1 MPDSHSRVEAAI
13 KAFAKG
19 EIVVV
24 TDDDDRE
31 NEGDLFVAA
40 SLCTP
45 EKMAFII
52 RNTSGIVCAPL
63 GAEQARRLHLEP
75 MVAEN
80 DAPLGTA
87 FTVTVD
93 VRHGLSTGISA
104 EERCNTVRALANN
117 NSGPSDFVRPGH
129 VFPLVARQGGVL
141 MRSGHTEACVD
152 LCRLASLP
160 PVGVLSELTN
170 DDGTV
175 MRGPQVAAFAAKHKF
190 VQVSIAE
197 LIAFRQSRDKLVERV
212 GEFPLSSDIGTLNG
226 YAYVTPFDRVHH
238 MAFVY
243 GDIGDGMNVL
253 ARLHRADVIGDVF
266 GGAKPIRAALTRFK
280 AEGRGVIVY
289 LRDGTAG
296 VPVADIPHGDTET
309 DAARSRQW
317 REIGLGAQIL
327 KDLGISS
334 IRLLTSSKRTYVGL
348 GGFGIEIVASEP
360 IEEIRHSATA
370 RSAGP
375 ESILRSTGVMD
386 SGFGANARRGND
398 KEGPFFCPCRVAA
411 LPMGRRKFPIIITG
425 THDRRHLRRGGL
437 GDAAA
442 CGWPTPAR
450 ALFPSMSNSSSPL
463 TCPIRWTPTSRRC
476 SARATSRR

>member
-1 MPDSHSRVEAAI
+1 VPDRYQRVDAAI

-52 RNTSGIVCAPL
+52 RNTSGIVCVPL
-63 GAEQARRLHLEP
+63 GADQARRLHLEP
-75 MVAEN
+75 MVADNE
-80 DAPLGTA
+80 APLGTA
-87 FTVTVD
+87 FTVSVD
-93 VRHGLSTGISA
+93 VRHGLTTGISA
-104 EERCNTVRALANN
+104 EERCNTVRALANG
-117 NSGPSDFVRPGH
+117 NSGATDFVRPGH
-129 VFPLVARQGGVL
+129 VFPLVAREGGVL

-160 PVGVLSELTN
+160 PVGVLAELMN
-170 DDGTV
+170 DNGSV
-175 MRGPQVAAFAAKHKF
+175 MRGPEVAAFAQKHKL

-197 LIAFRQSRDKLVERV
+197 LIGYRQSRDKLVERV
-212 GEFPLSSDIGTLNG
+212 GEFHVASEIGTLNG

-243 GDIGDGMNVL
+243 GDIGDGKGVL

-266 GGAKPIRAALTRFK
+266 GGAKPIHAALTRFK
-280 AEGRGVIVY
+280 ADGRGVIVF

-296 VPVADIPHGDTET
+296 VPVAEIPHEGDT
-309 DAARSRQW
+309 DAVAARSRQW

-334 IRLLTSSKRTYVGL
+334 IRLLTSSNRTYVGL
-348 GGFGIEIVASEP
+348 GGFGIEIVATEP
-360 IEEIRHSATA
+360 IE
-370 RSAGP
+370 
-375 ESILRSTGVMD
+375 
-386 SGFGANARRGND
+386 N
-398 KEGPFFCPCRVAA
+398 
-411 LPMGRRKFPIIITG
+411 
-425 THDRRHLRRGGL
+425 
-437 GDAAA
+437 
-442 CGWPTPAR
+442 
-450 ALFPSMSNSSSPL
+450 
-463 TCPIRWTPTSRRC
+463 
-476 SARATSRR
+476 